1 MIYLE
6 KSFYLLLTPRLI
18 HDDCDRQGTWDR
30 RRYRSNPRAVIA
42 RWVWVVNY
50 LKPSTNTTHISLIKS
65 RVEIESFCQ
74 VNFGVTFPL
83 MAKIDVNGKNE
94 DPVYAFLKSQ
104 KSGLM
109 GLTRIKWN
117 FEKFLIRKDGT
128 VYERYSSAT
137 SPTSIAKD
145 IEELLAEQ

>member
-1 MIYLE
+1 MVL
-6 KSFYLLLTPRLI
+6 
-18 HDDCDRQGTWDR
+18 
-30 RRYRSNPRAVIA
+30 
-42 RWVWVVNY
+42 VVNC
-50 LKPSTNTTHISLIKS
+50 LEPSTNPSHCSLIIS

-83 MAKIDVNGKNE
+83 MAKIDVNGKSE
-94 DPVYAFLKSQ
+94 DPVYTFLKAQ

-145 IEELLAEQ
+145 IEKLLAEQ